1 VEYEESVEGAP
12 PGWRHFTIADLDR
25 LPADVRD
32 RELARVPP
40 GEPDERVVR
49 ALFWTLVYHLEPG
62 WWDELSRV
70 EPIAP
75 GLIEAL
81 PRHVELAADIGAG
94 SGRLTAHL
102 VGRSRKVVAV
112 EPSAGLRSI
121 LARRLPSVD
130 AVAGWAESLPLAG
143 GTCDLTAACG
153 SFGPD
158 PAVLAEMRR
167 VTAPGGVVLL
177 ISPEKPEW
185 FESQGW
191 RRLSVTQP
199 PVPVHAA
206 WLDEFFGPPN
216 PPCEL
221 VMTTV

>member
-1 VEYEESVEGAP
+1 MEYEEAVAGAP
-12 PGWRHFTIADLDR
+12 AGWRHFSIADVDR
-25 LPADVRD
+25 LPAEVRD
-32 RELARVPP
+32 RELSRVPP
-40 GEPDERVVR
+40 REPEERVVR
-49 ALFWTLVYHLEPG
+49 ALFWTLVYHLKPE
-62 WWDELSRV
+62 WWDELSRA

-81 PRHVELAADIGAG
+81 PRGVELAADIGAG

-102 VGRSRKVVAV
+102 VGRSGKVVAV
-112 EPSAGLRSI
+112 EPSAGLRAI
-121 LARRLPSVD
+121 LARRLPSVE
-130 AVAGWAESLPLAG
+130 AVAGWAESLPLADG
-143 GTCDLTAACG
+143 SCNLTAACG

-177 ISPEKPEW
+177 ISPEQPEW
-185 FESQGW
+185 FESYGW
-191 RRLSVTQP
+191 RRLTVPQP
-199 PVPVHAA
+199 PILEHAA